1 MSCRP
6 AARAATTASGPK
18 PLVTATTRTADGS
31 PPACSM
37 RSRTECSLSA
47 TPSLAEEGGDVE
59 IVVTQ
64 VELFF
69 GPGGVGED
77 VHRFGSGEDARG
89 QVVLGAGRSLLP
101 ALEAG
106 GDHRDPHLVAHVVVD
121 DGPEDD
127 VGVRMRHG
135 VDDLGCLVDL
145 EKSEVRAAGDVEDHA
160 AGTFDRRLEQRR
172 SDGRSGCV

>member
-6 AARAATTASGPK
+6 ASRAAITASGPN

-31 PPACSM
+31 PPACAM

-77 VHRFGSGEDARG
+77 VHRLRRREDARG
-89 QVVLGAGRSLLP
+89 QVVLGAGRTLFP
-101 ALEAG
+101 PFEPG
-106 GDHRDPHLVAHVVVD
+106 GDHRDPHLVAQVVVD

-127 VGVRMRHG
+127 VGVRMRHR
-135 VDDLGCLVDL
+135 VDDL
-145 EKSEVRAAGDVEDHA
+145 
-160 AGTFDRRLEQRR
+160 
-172 SDGRSGCV
+172 